1 MSPFELLGLAAD
13 ADERAI
19 KRAYAQ
25 RLRVTRP
32 DDDPQGFQRLH
43 AAYQAAL
50 AHCRAAAVD
59 ASAPPHEPVHEPS
72 LPLPSATP
80 ATAAAPDLPAAIEPP
95 APPRFDPVAFCSA
108 VFAQASSGDAAALQ
122 AWLADRQELWSLQ
135 LKTRV
140 GRYLLNE
147 LHEQAPPMPVDCMET
162 LLRFFDLDHALAD
175 HDPLAMLQLTR
186 RSRLAWQLQ
195 DSDEESLGAR
205 LELRTPLQRWQAHW
219 ALRQL
224 QRPFRGLRVLWLG
237 VNFAVPERIADFVAK
252 VSDNHPEDLPETI
265 DRAQL
270 GFWLAAADR
279 QRVTR
284 PRLILGGVRSAGM
297 LLLGILLAPLLSLL
311 CTDSIALRP
320 MLIAVGIVMV
330 PSALWALWMAWS
342 ALVIWYIEREP
353 AGPYRAARK
362 FVVPALCAAGV
373 MLGAVGQDGPGLVL
387 IAPAL
392 WLSVRRYWYQHAS
405 RYAVFNS
412 GYVRLA
418 LLLAIPVLHAVLNAG
433 LGADLVSSG
442 DVIAAA
448 AMLAWTADL
457 RRQPRGQA
465 RVR

>member
-25 RLRVTRP
+25 RLRLTRP
-32 DDDPQGFQRLH
+32 DDDPQGFQQLH

-59 ASAPPHEPVHEPS
+59 ATAPPHEPVREPS
-72 LPLPSATP
+72 LPLSSAVP
-80 ATAAAPDLPAAIEPP
+80 AAAGAADLPAAIEPP
-95 APPRFDPVAFCSA
+95 APFRFDLAAFCSA
-108 VFAQASSGDAAALQ
+108 VFAQASGGDAVALQ
-122 AWLADRQELWSLQ
+122 AWLAGRQELWSLQ
-135 LKTRV
+135 LKARV

-195 DSDEESLGAR
+195 DDDEDRLGAR
-205 LELRTPLQRWQAHW
+205 LELRTPLQRWRAHW
-219 ALRQL
+219 VLRQL
-224 QRPFRGLRVLWLG
+224 QRPFRWSRVLWLG
-237 VNFAVPERIADFVAK
+237 VNVVVPERIADFVAEA
-252 VSDNHPEDLPETI
+252 SDNHPEDLPETI
-265 DRAQL
+265 DRTQL
-270 GFWLAAADR
+270 GFWLAAANR

-284 PRLILGGVRSAGM
+284 PRLILGGVRSTGM

-311 CTDSIALRP
+311 CTDSIAFRP
-320 MLIAVGIVMV
+320 MLIVVGVVMV

-342 ALVIWYIEREP
+342 ALVLWYIEREP
-353 AGPYRAARK
+353 RAARK
-362 FVVPALCAAGV
+362 FVVPLLCAAGV
-373 MLGAVGQDGPGLVL
+373 VLGAVGQDGPGLVL

-392 WLSVRRYWYQHAS
+392 WLSVRRYWYHHAS

-433 LGADLVSSG
+433 LGADLLSSG

-465 RVR
+465 SVR